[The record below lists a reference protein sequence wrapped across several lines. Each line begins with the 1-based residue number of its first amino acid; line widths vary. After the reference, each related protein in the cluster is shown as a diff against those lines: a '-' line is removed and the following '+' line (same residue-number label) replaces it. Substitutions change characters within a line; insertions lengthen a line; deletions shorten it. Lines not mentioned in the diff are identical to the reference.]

1 MPKYY
6 TLDEVAFHNSQDD
19 CWVTIYDKVYDIT
32 KLIAEN
38 RGILTTPLIEAAGQS
53 ISHWFN
59 EKTGDVRVYMDPER
73 NIYMPYT
80 PNGRFIHVP
89 PPDPR
94 DNTPAIDIPWW
105 KDKQYIIGSVSNIYH
120 HYYSILTYILNHYYL
135 FS

>member
-6 TLDEVAFHNSQDD
+6 TNEEVAFHNAQDD
-19 CWVTIYDKVYDIT
+19 CWVSIFDKVYDIT
-32 KLIAEN
+32 KLISEN
-38 RGILTTPLIEAAGQS
+38 RGILATPLIEAAGQS
-53 ISHWFN
+53 ISHWFS

-94 DNTPAIDIPWW
+94 DNTPAIDTPWW
-105 KDKQYIIGSVSNIYH
+105 KDKQYIIGSVSNIH
-120 HYYSILTYILNHYYL
+120 IIINYSILIYPLYYY
-135 FS
+135 FV